1 MASRAP
7 APLRSPPSSRPSRC
21 RFSSPEDCPTP
32 RRHARLGGADE
43 EAATSHDELV
53 STVMSVI
60 TPANPAV
67 KNRLIIMRSS
77 WRERPKQEVVM
88 LVELLQPAVI
98 AEAVMK
104 GS

>member
-1 MASRAP
+1 
-7 APLRSPPSSRPSRC
+7 
-21 RFSSPEDCPTP
+21 
-32 RRHARLGGADE
+32 
-43 EAATSHDELV
+43 
-53 STVMSVI
+53 MSVI

-77 WRERPKQEVVM
+77 WRERPKQEVVT

>member
-1 MASRAP
+1 MSHEDLASTA
-7 APLRSPPSSRPSRC
+7 
-21 RFSSPEDCPTP
+21 
-32 RRHARLGGADE
+32 
-43 EAATSHDELV
+43 V
-53 STVMSVI
+53 SVM

-67 KNRLIIMRSS
+67 KNRPIIMRSS
-77 WRERPKQEVVM
+77 WRERPKQGVVT